1 MVPGANQCKTIRCQA
16 SAWRK
21 GIPMTGYTDVPFSFA
36 GCLRLNWLLCSC
48 LLEMSMSLC
57 CSCSLCGNRPDID
70 INYFHDLS
78 MKMKQSVFKNAC
90 EMKSLE
96 ELLQFGTE
104 TAFHGQLSATE
115 IPVLANIGATEE
127 QYLSHWAPCTSK

>member
-1 MVPGANQCKTIRCQA
+1 
-16 SAWRK
+16 
-21 GIPMTGYTDVPFSFA
+21 
-36 GCLRLNWLLCSC
+36 
-48 LLEMSMSLC
+48 
-57 CSCSLCGNRPDID
+57 
-70 INYFHDLS
+70 

-115 IPVLANIGATEE
+115 IPVLPILVLLKSSTYPIGLHALLNEC
-127 QYLSHWAPCTSK
+127 P